1 MPTVIGM
8 RTAAAALALGFTLTA
23 AGVASCSGP
32 EGPGVT
38 LTPEPGVTP
47 VYSSDEEALAAAEEL
62 YGRYLEVT
70 DDLGASGWTDTGS
83 LADVTRGVALQD
95 ELDNAEDFAAK
106 RWVQQGRATFDSM
119 VIQRVEDHGPGT
131 VLITVYLCLD
141 VTAVD
146 VVNSSGDSVVSPS
159 RPARQ
164 PLEVDVDDL
173 DGALKLSRSEAW
185 SGANFC

>member
-62 YGRYLEVT
+62 YGRYLEISNEIGQDGWGDTDRFAEVMR
-70 DDLGASGWTDTGS
+70 DDLLASELETSTGLHDKGWTQVGDT
-83 LADVTRGVALQD
+83 
-95 ELDNAEDFAAK
+95 
-106 RWVQQGRATFDSM
+106 TFDSM
-119 VIQRVEDHGPGT
+119 TLQRLADGGAGSVEM
-131 VLITVYLCLD
+131 VLYVCGD
-141 VTAVD
+141 VSNVD
-146 VVNSSGDSVVSPS
+146 VVDKSGRSVVSDS
-159 RPARQ
+159 RPDRQ
-164 PLEVDVDDL
+164 PLEVGMDDSE
-173 DGALKLSRSEAW
+173 GALKVNRSDAW
-185 SGANFC
+185 SGIDFC